1 MYARLLIES
10 LRRGTRRKLLAV
22 SAVALGTLG
31 ATALGEVVLASGD
44 RLAAEMG
51 SYGANLVTTPARE
64 GETLPVGDLVKV
76 RRIFWKNN
84 IVAVAPTLDLRVR
97 MEPGEPGGTV
107 APLVGSWFD
116 HPLEPDF
123 RTGLP
128 RTRPTLAVEGRWP
141 GDEAAEI
148 AVGRRLA
155 QRLGVK
161 PGSEMRAGLGDRSE
175 GFRV

>member
-51 SYGANLVTTPARE
+51 SYGANLVTAPAQE
-64 GETLPVGDLVKV
+64 GKTLPVEDLVKV

-84 IVAVAPTLDLRVR
+84 IVAVAPTLDLRAAGRLLVR
-97 MEPGEPGGTV
+97 PPAGAGVPHRP
-107 APLVGSWFD
+107 AA
-116 HPLEPDF
+116 HPADP
-123 RTGLP
+123 
-128 RTRPTLAVEGRWP
+128 
-141 GDEAAEI
+141 
-148 AVGRRLA
+148 GRRGALA
-155 QRLGVK
+155 
-161 PGSEMRAGLGDRSE
+161 S
-175 GFRV
+175 

>member
-51 SYGANLVTTPARE
+51 SYGANLVMTPARE
-64 GETLPVGDLVKV
+64 GGTLAVDDLAKV

-84 IVAVAPTLDLRVR
+84 IAAMAPFLASAIN
-97 MEPGEPGGTV
+97 
-107 APLVGSWFD
+107 APRFV
-116 HPLEPDF
+116 
-123 RTGLP
+123 T
-128 RTRPTLAVEGRWP
+128 
-141 GDEAAEI
+141 I
-148 AVGRRLA
+148 
-155 QRLGVK
+155 
-161 PGSEMRAGLGDRSE
+161 
-175 GFRV
+175 